1 MRRADREIPKP
12 VHAGDLWIGHLGLG
26 GDRRTWL
33 NYEYKTIWNFF
44 GGATVENDWSK
55 SVNPVIPLKA
65 PVKRKTVNVI
75 ADPEEIK
82 DKGIRSVTVRVYYK
96 IANEPEQFKQVSL
109 NIGKLVYNATIDF
122 ILPSGASEYEY
133 EIDWQLK
140 NNEVK
145 KSGRKKTSF
154 DDLFVDVLPN

>member
-1 MRRADREIPKP
+1 MLRSLSPGIHPYNN
-12 VHAGDLWIGHLGLG
+12 
-26 GDRRTWL
+26 L
-33 NYEYKTIWNFF
+33 NRLPSPLKFLLS
-44 GGATVENDWSK
+44 TVENDWSK

-145 KSGRKKTSF
+145 KSGRK
-154 DDLFVDVLPN
+154 